1 MQAQKIEENENLKM
15 TLRKEGRKRTYSNG
29 DSDWVDLVYALSRV
43 QWWTPLEKLMRF
55 GSGDLKKS
63 QRKKRVRDF
72 REMMARV
79 RDFR

>member
-1 MQAQKIEENENLKM
+1 
-15 TLRKEGRKRTYSNG
+15 
-29 DSDWVDLVYALSRV
+29 
-43 QWWTPLEKLMRF
+43 MRF